1 MLSFKKFVFNPF
13 GVNTYLLFD
22 ETREAIIIDA
32 ANSSASE
39 HQELLDFVKQNDL
52 RIKYLLN
59 THCHVDHMMGNAL
72 CKKEFGADFLAHKEE
87 IPLIERAVEMGAA
100 FGISVEKPEH
110 PDGFIEDGQE
120 IKFGDT
126 VLKAFHVPGH
136 SPGSLAYYIPEEK
149 LLFAGDVIFRGSIG
163 RTDLPGGDFDTLISS
178 IRNKILSLD
187 EEVVIYSGH
196 GEKTSVAQEIKTN
209 PFLARDDE

>member
-13 GVNTYLLFD
+13 GVNTYLLFN
-22 ETREAIIIDA
+22 ETKEAVIIDA

-39 HQELLDFVKQNDL
+39 NKELLDFVKRNKL
-52 RIKYLLN
+52 SIKYLLN
-59 THCHVDHMMGNAL
+59 THCHVDHMMGNAF

-87 IPLIERAVEMGAA
+87 VPLIERAVEMGAA
-100 FGISVEKPEH
+100 FGMSVEKPEH

-120 IKFGDT
+120 IIFGAT

-136 SPGSLAYYIPEEK
+136 SPGSLAYYIPEENM
-149 LLFAGDVIFRGSIG
+149 LFAGDVIFRGSIG

-196 GEKTSVAQEIKTN
+196 GEKTSVSQEIKTN
-209 PFLARDDE
+209 PFLVRDDE